1 MGLKQ
6 SRSIHQS
13 PTSSPVQAG
22 VMARAWRA
30 ALLLLA
36 AITLAPAAAH
46 AQPPTQ
52 QTAQPPSQAGATR
65 LRVLG
70 GLADVGQFTRF
81 EEPFWRR
88 RVAELTGGR
97 VQADIL
103 PFDRAG
109 FRGNEMLQMMRLG
122 VVPFGTAVLGI
133 VATDEPQ
140 FNLPDLPALNPDIA
154 VMQRSMQLFRPRL
167 RELLRENYNV
177 ELLAVYTYPAQV
189 VWCDRAFGDLA
200 DLAGRRVRVSSVGMA
215 EVLSALG
222 AVPVVTPFAEIVS
235 AIRTGVVECAVTGT
249 LSGMSI
255 GLHEVTTHISPI
267 ALAWGVSV
275 FGANSDAW
283 AALAE
288 QDRGVILAGLADL
301 EAAIWDAAGR
311 DTLEGLAC
319 ATGQAGCQAT
329 QRGRLTLVPATAR
342 DEARRRTLLTET
354 VLPGWVGRCG
364 RDCVDAWNRTMAPS
378 LGLTARE

>member
-1 MGLKQ
+1 MALKQ
-6 SRSIHQS
+6 SRSAHRPPS
-13 PTSSPVQAG
+13 SSP
-22 VMARAWRA
+22 ARSGGRVCLWRA
-30 ALLLLA
+30 ALLLFA
-36 AITLAPAAAH
+36 ATMLAPAPAGS
-46 AQPPTQ
+46 QPTTQPNTQASAPT
-52 QTAQPPSQAGATR
+52 ATR

-70 GLADVGQFTRF
+70 GLADVGQYTRF

-88 RVAELTGGR
+88 LVELTGGR

-109 FRGNEMLQMMRLG
+109 IRGNEMLQMMRLG
-122 VVPFGTAVLGI
+122 VVPFGTAVLGV
-133 VATDEPQ
+133 VATDEPE

-154 VMQRSMQLFRPRL
+154 TMRRNMQLFRPRL

-200 DLAGRRVRVSSVGMA
+200 DLAGRRVRVSAVGMA

-255 GLHEVTTHISPI
+255 GLHEVTTHISQI
-267 ALAWGVSV
+267 ALSWGVSV

-283 AALAE
+283 AALPE
-288 QDRGVILAGLADL
+288 QDRDVISTGLASL

-311 DTLEGLAC
+311 DTIEGLAC
-319 ATGQAGCQAT
+319 ATGQPGCQAT
-329 QRGRLTLVPATAR
+329 QRGRLTLVPVNQR
-342 DEARRRTLLTET
+342 DEARRRTLLNET
-354 VLPGWVGRCG
+354 VLPGWVSRCG
-364 RDCVDAWNRTMAPS
+364 RDCVEAWNRYMAPG
-378 LGLTARE
+378 LGLMARE